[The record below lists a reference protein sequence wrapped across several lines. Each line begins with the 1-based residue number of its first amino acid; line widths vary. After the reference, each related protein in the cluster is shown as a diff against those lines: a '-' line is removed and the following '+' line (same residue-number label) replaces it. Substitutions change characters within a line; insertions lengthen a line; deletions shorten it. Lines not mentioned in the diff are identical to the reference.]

1 MVTHTI
7 NSDVRFDS
15 YGILKSGQ
23 GAENFLDRLVKQA
36 NGQVSE
42 HKMRETFWG
51 VNTDFE
57 GHLLSFPTPTYT
69 HVSDTHNHGYGHF
82 STAMCGVCG
91 LLEFDFTNGLN
102 LLAWLRTPARL

>member
-7 NSDVRFDS
+7 NLDVRFDS

-42 HKMRETFWG
+42 HKMRETF
-51 VNTDFE
+51 
-57 GHLLSFPTPTYT
+57 
-69 HVSDTHNHGYGHF
+69 
-82 STAMCGVCG
+82 
-91 LLEFDFTNGLN
+91 
-102 LLAWLRTPARL
+102 